1 MWKEVPLMNK
11 PAINKPP
18 QLKKVH
24 ELIGKVVSKE
34 PKKVYAKDSPHHGTI
49 FYRLNVALENSP
61 LEQIY
66 VFQNSVEKEQVW
78 KDVMESHYIDQ
89 RYVFFCS
96 RSRRSGHYHLSN
108 WRVLQPREGNHE

>member
-1 MWKEVPLMNK
+1 MRKEVPLMNNPK
-11 PAINKPP
+11 QP

-34 PKKVYAKDSPHHGTI
+34 PKKVYDKSSPHHGTI

-78 KDVMESHYIDQ
+78 KDILESHYIDQ

-96 RSRRSGHYHLSN
+96 RSRRSGHYHLNN
-108 WRVLQPREGNHE
+108 WRVLQPKEGSHE